1 MNIVKVF
8 TKILKIFR
16 LVCGMKLF
24 VVLSGGRVNCPVP
37 TVWALSARSKISF
50 YRAHVRSGFLLDQH
64 ARRCKSCR
72 SQHKRRPEHTPREKE
87 RKEVFTQLLPL

>member
-1 MNIVKVF
+1 
-8 TKILKIFR
+8 
-16 LVCGMKLF
+16 MKKC

-50 YRAHVRSGFLLDQH
+50 YRAHVRAGFCSSQH

-72 SQHKRRPEHTPREKE
+72 SQHKRRPSHTPRERE
-87 RKEVFTQLLPL
+87 RLSTHSDFSLLSFYKWYKNAPSCL